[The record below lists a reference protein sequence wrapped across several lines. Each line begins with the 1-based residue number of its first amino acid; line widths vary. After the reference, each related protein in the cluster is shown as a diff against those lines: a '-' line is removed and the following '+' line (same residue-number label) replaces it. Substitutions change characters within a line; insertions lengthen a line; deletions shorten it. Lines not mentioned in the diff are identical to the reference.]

1 MTGPLLFAEG
11 DGPDTCD
18 HGPAGP
24 RSAGDKVPDARL
36 GWPEKGF
43 MPATPAVA
51 GARGRG
57 W

>member
-1 MTGPLLFAEG
+1 MKRPLLFAEG

-24 RSAGDKVPDARL
+24 RSAGIGPDARL
-36 GWPEKGF
+36 RWPEKGV

-51 GARGRG
+51 GARGHG